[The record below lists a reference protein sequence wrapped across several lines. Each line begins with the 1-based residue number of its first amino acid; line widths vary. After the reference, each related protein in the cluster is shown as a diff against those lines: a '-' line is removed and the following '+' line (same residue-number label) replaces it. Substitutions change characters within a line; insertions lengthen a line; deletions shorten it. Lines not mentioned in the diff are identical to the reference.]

1 MNNLQLAIK
10 NYERMDVL
18 LGFGI
23 WFNGKWG
30 KRLLGFF
37 PPCSDVLGG
46 KRLSG
51 YFPKIFGQFR
61 REAAFRIFSQN
72 FRTSPAG
79 SGFPDMVIDVG
90 SHNAHKINNPQE
102 CPSKSRTPKEHPFS
116 HNFLLP
122 IEDCSFFFLGDNCQQ
137 TKKATPIQKPIM
149 VTTYL

>member
-1 MNNLQLAIK
+1 MIGFWMGVAFLVCWQLSPKKKKNNLQLAIK

-51 YFPKIFGQFR
+51 YCPKIFGQFR
-61 REAAFRIFSQN
+61 REAAFRIFSHN
-72 FRTSPAG
+72 FWTIPEG
-79 SGFPDMVIDVG
+79 SGF
-90 SHNAHKINNPQE
+90 
-102 CPSKSRTPKEHPFS
+102 
-116 HNFLLP
+116 
-122 IEDCSFFFLGDNCQQ
+122 Q
-137 TKKATPIQKPIM
+137 TM
-149 VTTYL
+149 TTESC